1 MKRRTLLTGFS
12 AAAIAAPRIG
22 RAQGSRV
29 LRFIPQTDLSVLD
42 PIWTTVY
49 ATRDHAN
56 MVFDTLYGTDS
67 QHRTSPQMVAGHV
80 VEDDGLTWR
89 LTLRDGLKWHDGER
103 VTGAGLRRQ
112 HPPLG
117 PARPLRP
124 GADGGDRRALRA
136 R

>member
-29 LRFIPQTDLSVLD
+29 LRFVPQTDLSVLD

-80 VEDDGLTWR
+80 VEDNGLTWR

-103 VTGAGLRRQ
+103 VLARDCVASIRRWGQ
-112 HPPLG
+112 RDPF
-117 PARPLRP
+117 
-124 GADGGDRRALRA
+124 DGRALRA